1 MEDKLRGIEE
11 EKEKVILGFQVQV
24 KNEKMKVEELE
35 SKLISLEKKYEGY
48 EDQLINMQVSILLTF
63 LKLCT
68 LSTL

>member
-63 LKLCT
+63 LKLCI